1 MLQSWYFDTNFIVKA
16 PLHYV
21 NDKNWAVKSPHHNQ
35 CPPCPPPWHAESGSR
50 SAQCLQSPAQ
60 LIPGTL
66 LTAPYCPLTAC
77 MTACM
82 TAVTALLI
90 SHHWLLV
97 QQVRLFM
104 MGVARGQCTR
114 WIIKPVAVIR
124 VKTQDEMEWAR
135 RRMSAPGGGQRTFS
149 GEGVSR

>member
-35 CPPCPPPWHAESGSR
+35 CPPCPPPWHAEPGSR

-60 LIPGTL
+60 LFPGTL
-66 LTAPYCPLTAC
+66 LTAPHCPLTAC

-82 TAVTALLI
+82 TAVTVSSIINPWHFVLTSKYSSSCRTQNFTHSPHQSRHYHSRNVLVMMIWPCLLI
-90 SHHWLLV
+90 PL
-97 QQVRLFM
+97 
-104 MGVARGQCTR
+104 
-114 WIIKPVAVIR
+114 AVSESLCN
-124 VKTQDEMEWAR
+124 V
-135 RRMSAPGGGQRTFS
+135 
-149 GEGVSR
+149 